1 MLAWLCNRVMAVSAL
16 DARAIVRA
24 STCISTQ
31 WRAHPTG
38 DHYTMSRPWHANIMN
53 GLANEGLLIDYGEN
67 RVLLT
72 QWWQL
77 QGVLRHFV
85 NALFFQSV
93 LPRGSVY
100 RPSDQREHHARDEV
114 LYFMIFYYPLTCF
127 ITQII
132 AFFFLVH
139 ASININSANECVV
152 HLAAGIHQAQPGV
165 SASDESER
173 GFQGFTLWAVVQWSR
188 QKLLRWEVYVEGHC
202 LWLTN

>member
-38 DHYTMSRPWHANIMN
+38 DHCTMSRPWHANIMN

-100 RPSDQREHHARDEV
+100 RPSDQREHLARDEV

-132 AFFFLVH
+132 AFFFWFMHPLILIQQMNVLYILLPAYTKPNQVCPPVMRVKGDFKALH
-139 ASININSANECVV
+139 SELLFNEADRSC
-152 HLAAGIHQAQPGV
+152 
-165 SASDESER
+165 
-173 GFQGFTLWAVVQWSR
+173 
-188 QKLLRWEVYVEGHC
+188 
-202 LWLTN
+202 

>member
-1 MLAWLCNRVMAVSAL
+1 MLAWLCNRVIAVSSL

-24 STCISTQ
+24 SSCISTQ

-38 DHYTMSRPWHANIMN
+38 DHCTMSRPWHANIMN

-100 RPSDQREHHARDEV
+100 RPSDQREHLARDEV

-132 AFFFLVH
+132 AYFFLFMH
-139 ASININSANECVV
+139 PLILIQQINVLYILLPAYTKPNQVCPPVMRVKGDFKALDSELLFNEADRSC
-152 HLAAGIHQAQPGV
+152 
-165 SASDESER
+165 
-173 GFQGFTLWAVVQWSR
+173 
-188 QKLLRWEVYVEGHC
+188 
-202 LWLTN
+202 